1 VMGNSTT
8 STTRLDIRF
17 TDTTTYSA
25 TSNHVNG
32 LKIFN
37 DTATD
42 NGFAGIELAA
52 TDGDDYYGSTL
63 LKSIATGTN
72 YSNDFVIQ
80 TRHGGNY
87 AERLRISSAG
97 NIGVGQSPNTKFN
110 VKLSAFAA
118 TGDDDA
124 SDWGVDGIFQ
134 LDHSGGN
141 AANNEVLL
149 LGTVSGGVGQ
159 IASGIGFGRESTS
172 NWGTYLS
179 LKTHTTGTS
188 NIDELIERV
197 RIDSS
202 GNVQLRQKP
211 SEGSAHQKLQ
221 WISNSG
227 SLSAQASWGQGSAN
241 FDFNVY
247 RTDSQTNYPYGNF
260 RVLTGHGTSPTE
272 ALKVTVGGQ
281 VLKARHPF
289 FSGLQYSGAGST
301 PQSGL
306 TNWKFT
312 NIEVN
317 QGNHFNNSTGYF
329 TCPVAGKYAV
339 MAICNHRASGG
350 SWSSLYIMKNSTTMS
365 DSWQSSALNETH
377 VPISA
382 SHILSCA
389 ANDTISLAWH
399 NSYSAPSSGGTRGN
413 ALAIWLVG

>member
-1 VMGNSTT
+1 MG
-8 STTRLDIRF
+8 
-17 TDTTTYSA
+17 
-25 TSNHVNG
+25 
-32 LKIFN
+32 
-37 DTATD
+37 
-42 NGFAGIELAA
+42 
-52 TDGDDYYGSTL
+52 
-63 LKSIATGTN
+63 
-72 YSNDFVIQ
+72 
-80 TRHGGNY
+80 
-87 AERLRISSAG
+87 
-97 NIGVGQSPNTKFN
+97 
-110 VKLSAFAA
+110 AFAA

-134 LDHSGGN
+134 LDHSGSN

-149 LGTVSGGVGQ
+149 LGAVSGGVGQ

-197 RIDSS
+197 RINSS

-211 SEGSAHQKLQ
+211 SEGSNQQKLQ

-227 SLSAQASWGQGSAN
+227 SLSAQAAWGQGSAN
-241 FDFNVY
+241 FDFSVF

-272 ALKVTVGGQ
+272 ALKVTVGGH
-281 VLKARHPF
+281 VLKARNPF
-289 FSGLQYSGAGST
+289 FSGIGYAGTGSAPAT
-301 PQSGL
+301 DL
-306 TNWKFT
+306 NNWRFT
-312 NIEVN
+312 NIQVN

-339 MAICNHRASGG
+339 MAIHNFRATGNA
-350 SWSSLYIMKNSTTMS
+350 WSSLYIFQNSTTKS
-365 DSWQSSALNETH
+365 ESWQSSALNETW

-399 NSYSAPSSGGTRGN
+399 NSYSAPGSGGTRGN
-413 ALAIWLVG
+413 ALAIWLIG